1 MSSREKTIFV
11 SFISYVLILGY
22 FLVNWIPMYQTNG
35 LEPAKIFNLWG
46 TVIVA
51 VIVMNIAGNILIRII
66 SAIILAAKTKS
77 DKEEPELADER
88 DTLIELK
95 GTKVSY
101 LVFSIGVMGAMLT
114 FVFNQPP
121 LVMFSLIIAFSLAA
135 EIVGDTAQY
144 FLYRR
149 GF

>member
-1 MSSREKTIFV
+1 MSSREKTILV

-22 FLVNWIPMYQTNG
+22 FLVNWIQIYQSNG

-66 SAIILAAKTKS
+66 SAIILAAKTKL

-101 LVFSIGVMGAMLT
+101 LVFSIGVLGAMLT

-135 EIVGDTAQY
+135 EIVGDMAQY

>member
-1 MSSREKTIFV
+1 MSSREKTISV
-11 SFISYVLILGY
+11 SFISYVFILGY
-22 FLVNWIPMYQTNG
+22 FLVNWFQMNQGDG
-35 LEPAKIFNLWG
+35 LEPARIFNLWG

-51 VIVMNIAGNILIRII
+51 VIVMNILGNILIRIV

-95 GTKVSY
+95 GTKSSY
-101 LVFSIGVMGAMLT
+101 LMFSIGVFLAMLS
-114 FVFNQPP
+114 FVFHQPP
-121 LVMFSLIIAFSLAA
+121 LVMFSLIIAFSLMA
-135 EIVGDTAQY
+135 EIVGDAAQF